1 MTDIVIIGAGISGC
15 FLARD
20 LSRYDVSIVVLE
32 KENDVASGA
41 TMANSAIIHSG
52 HDPKEGTLK
61 AKLNVRGNQMYEEI
75 CKELDCTF
83 MRIGAYVLATN
94 QEENETLLQLKKQA
108 DSRQVP
114 CCIQTR
120 EEIIKKEPQLS
131 DQVISGLW
139 LPSTGILYPWE
150 IAIALM
156 ENAISNGVDLKLDEE
171 VIKIEKIDQGYRVK
185 TKNQTIDTKIVINC
199 SGVYADD
206 LYATLIQ
213 RKDFSITARK
223 GEYFVLDHM
232 KKPYVNHVLYPVPS
246 KIGKGVLVVPTIH
259 DNILLGPT
267 SYEVDDKYAIN
278 NTQKGLD
285 FVRGQL
291 SKIVKDVPFDKMIRT
306 FAGNRPS
313 GNTKDFIIEE
323 SKECPD
329 FFNVAAIESPG
340 LASAPAIS
348 EMVVGLILDKHAL
361 NKKENVIKVNRP
373 KVRVKDCSIDEKNEL
388 VKKDK
393 RYAKMICRCEQITE
407 AEIIDAIHRPCGATS
422 VKGVKKRVGPGLGRC
437 QGGFCEPLVVEILA
451 RELNK
456 DPQEIV
462 LDNLDSKMLVERTKQ
477 NENN

>member
-1 MTDIVIIGAGISGC
+1 MTDIVIIGAGIIGC
-15 FLARD
+15 FLAHD
-20 LSRYDVSIVVLE
+20 LSRYNCSIVVLE

-52 HDPKEGTLK
+52 HDPKDGTLK

-83 MRIGAYVLATN
+83 LRIGAYVLATN
-94 QEENETLLQLKKQA
+94 DEENETLMQLKEQA
-108 DSRQVP
+108 ESRQVP
-114 CCIQTR
+114 CCIHSR
-120 EEIIKKEPQLS
+120 EEILKTEPQLS
-131 DQVISGLW
+131 NDVINGLW

-156 ENAISNGVDLKLDEE
+156 ENAMNNGVDLKLDEE
-171 VIKIEKIDQGYRVK
+171 VVKIEKIDTGYRVT
-185 TKNQTIDTKIVINC
+185 TKNQTMDAKIVINC

-206 LYATLIQ
+206 VYATLIG

-232 KKPYVNHVLYPVPS
+232 KKPYINHVLYPVPS
-246 KIGKGVLVVPTIH
+246 KIGKGVLAVPTIH
-259 DNILLGPT
+259 NNVLLGPT
-267 SYEVDDKYAIN
+267 SYEVDEKYAIN

-291 SKIVKDVPFDKMIRT
+291 TKIVKDVPLDKLIRT

-313 GNTKDFIIEE
+313 GSTKDFIIEE
-323 SKECPD
+323 SKEYAD

-348 EMVVGLILDKHAL
+348 EMVVNLILDKHDL
-361 NKKENVIKVNRP
+361 NKRENVIKRNRP
-373 KVRVKDCSIDEKNEL
+373 KIKVKEYSLDEKNEL
-388 VKKDK
+388 VKKDN

-407 AEIIDAIHRPCGATS
+407 AEIIDAIHRPCGATT

-456 DPQEIV
+456 DPKEIV
-462 LDNLDSKMLVERTKQ
+462 LDNLKSKMLLERTKQ